1 MRVVGVARRRVRTR
15 ARRERRLGAGRA
27 LRSTSVS
34 DQRQIMRKTTPSAA
48 ALRRRPACCHNP
60 HTHPPKI
67 FSVFFLFFSFCLVRG
82 GRGREAAWRGAA
94 RKHLPVIAARSLS
107 TSPTCLSANA
117 APRAAR
123 PRPAACMYPTIG
135 RALGRPAA
143 GGDCWYPICR
153 VRVQQLHS
161 TEFSAFA
168 HIRPCSKNS
177 IADGPTL
184 AVRSRAPRTRRGRV
198 AGMPHRLSTRPSHLC
213 STQ

>member
-1 MRVVGVARRRVRTR
+1 
-15 ARRERRLGAGRA
+15 
-27 LRSTSVS
+27 
-34 DQRQIMRKTTPSAA
+34 MRKTTPSAA

-107 TSPTCLSANA
+107 ASPTCLSANA

>member
-1 MRVVGVARRRVRTR
+1 
-15 ARRERRLGAGRA
+15 
-27 LRSTSVS
+27 
-34 DQRQIMRKTTPSAA
+34 MRKTTPSAA

-107 TSPTCLSANA
+107 ALPTCLSANA

-177 IADGPTL
+177 IADGPTQSV
-184 AVRSRAPRTRRGRV
+184 ASATHAPRPGRWN
-198 AGMPHRLSTRPSHLC
+198 AT
-213 STQ
+213 

>member
-1 MRVVGVARRRVRTR
+1 MLSQPTHTPTQNFLCLFPFFFFLSCQGREGARSGVARRGAQALASNRSALTLRIADVLERKRRPKSSAPAPGGVHVPHDRPRTR
-15 ARRERRLGAGRA
+15 
-27 LRSTSVS
+27 
-34 DQRQIMRKTTPSAA
+34 
-48 ALRRRPACCHNP
+48 PA
-60 HTHPPKI
+60 
-67 FSVFFLFFSFCLVRG
+67 SG
-82 GRGREAAWRGAA
+82 G
-94 RKHLPVIAARSLS
+94 
-107 TSPTCLSANA
+107 C
-117 APRAAR
+117 
-123 PRPAACMYPTIG
+123 
-135 RALGRPAA
+135 
-143 GGDCWYPICR
+143 DCWYPICR